1 MLSAYLLLKQRKVN
15 YMPRLDID
23 MFDKAPKVGDK
34 IKVLGKV
41 DSINEDSGEV
51 EVTYDDVSI
60 VKKSSKKSDD
70 NDSSDDTVT
79 VDMESNPNTQSLDY
93 ALSQSFDSTQ

>member
-1 MLSAYLLLKQRKVN
+1 
-15 YMPRLDID
+15 MPRLDID

-34 IKVLGKV
+34 VKVLGKV

-70 NDSSDDTVT
+70 TESSDETIT
-79 VDMESNPNTQSLDY
+79 LDMESNPNTNSLDASLNSY
-93 ALSQSFDSTQ
+93 FNQSQ

>member
-1 MLSAYLLLKQRKVN
+1 
-15 YMPRLDID
+15 

-93 ALSQSFDSTQ
+93 ALSQSFGSTQ

>member
-1 MLSAYLLLKQRKVN
+1 
-15 YMPRLDID
+15 